1 MLRPRSARAF
11 PDRGEAELAGHPDGA
26 GRGVVGRA
34 GQARAGAGLAA
45 PGLASDAP
53 TSFSVKKVRTPPM
66 KCRITAKLTVELGG
80 VPFGR
85 TACRR
90 RCAHL
95 RCTHPSSRPDR
106 GHVGRRRRQRADKRG
121 RVPTLRVSE
130 LWRTPMV
137 QPCGPCRML
146 VWKRAWQE
154 RPHAGLTAIRDEM
167 TTWRSSSGRRT
178 QFRCRACGAML
189 VRSRLTRLEPG
200 WRVGHLSSA
209 YGLQA

>member
-1 MLRPRSARAF
+1 MGVWLRLSRGWSREKAKAVVLRPRSARAF

-106 GHVGRRRRQRADKRG
+106 GHVGRRRRQRADKRVCP
-121 RVPTLRVSE
+121 RV
-130 LWRTPMV
+130 
-137 QPCGPCRML
+137 
-146 VWKRAWQE
+146 
-154 RPHAGLTAIRDEM
+154 AGLGTVENAD
-167 TTWRSSSGRRT
+167 GAAV
-178 QFRCRACGAML
+178 RAVSDA
-189 VRSRLTRLEPG
+189 RLETSLAG
-200 WRVGHLSSA
+200 AAARGSDRHQ
-209 YGLQA
+209 G